1 MRIALATT
9 ALLATSTLLVGCGSD
24 SSAPEGSGPQHTM
37 PSVDPAALP
46 ASYRM
51 VLHAS
56 CGERRLIGSF
66 DLVVRDDRV
75 VKAGPARVVSRAA
88 LRLSDFPTL
97 ADLVDKAEHAEPDA
111 VVDLRLDE
119 NGVPRSLSI
128 DHLPQA
134 IDDEECYRVTGL
146 RPLA

>member
-1 MRIALATT
+1 MRFALATT

-24 SSAPEGSGPQHTM
+24 SSAPEGTGPQHAL

-56 CGERRLIGSF
+56 CGERQLIGSF
-66 DLVVRDDRV
+66 GLLVRDGRV
-75 VKAGPARVVSRAA
+75 VKAGPARAVRQAA
-88 LRLSDFPTL
+88 LKLSDFPTL
-97 ADLVDKAEHAEPDA
+97 AELVDKAESAEPDA

-119 NGVPRSLSI
+119 NGAPQSLSI
-128 DHLPQA
+128 DHLPKA

-146 RPLA
+146 RPLD